1 MKKLIVTGGL
11 GFIGSNLID
20 LLIQKKFKVINI
32 DKVTYS
38 SSFYNTKEFKNN
50 KSYKFI
56 KCDIKD
62 KRIKDLLFLY
72 KPDCIFNLA
81 AETHV
86 DRSIDDPEN
95 FIQSNIVGVYNLL
108 ENFKIFSQKYNSK
121 LIHISTDEVYGD
133 IKKGMFSLESDRYF
147 PSSPYSSSKASADLL
162 LFSYYRTFKLP
173 IIITNCC
180 NNYGPHQY
188 KEKLIPKMI
197 QSLKKNKNLNLYGNG
212 TNEREWIYVT
222 DHCKALIFLMT
233 KGKIGEQ
240 YNIGSGKILNN
251 KKIINKLKKIYNEM
265 SPNNSI
271 SKIKFIKDRPGHD
284 LRYALN
290 YKKLKKIGWKP
301 VMKLDEGLKKTIS
314 WYKEN

>member
-1 MKKLIVTGGL
+1 MNKKKIIVTGGL
-11 GFIGSNLID
+11 GFIGSNLVKLLSKKGYDVAIID
-20 LLIQKKFKVINI
+20 KLTYAGNLKNLNFNKKIKIFKVDIN
-32 DKVTYS
+32 
-38 SSFYNTKEFKNN
+38 NRN
-50 KSYKFI
+50 KI
-56 KCDIKD
+56 KKIIKQ
-62 KRIKDLLFLY
+62 FN
-72 KPDCIFNLA
+72 PSVIFNLA

-86 DRSIDDPEN
+86 DRSIKSPKN
-95 FIQSNIVGVYNLL
+95 FIKSNILGVFNLL
-108 ENFKIFSQKYNSK
+108 EVLRIIKNKIK

-162 LFSYYRTFKLP
+162 LFSYYRTYKLP

-197 QSLKKNKNLNLYGNG
+197 ESLKKNKNLNLYGNG

-233 KGKIGEQ
+233 KGQIGEQ

-251 KKIINKLKKIYNEM
+251 IEIINKLKKTYNKM

-301 VMKLDEGLKKTIS
+301 LMKLEEGLKKTIS

>member
-1 MKKLIVTGGL
+1 
-11 GFIGSNLID
+11 
-20 LLIQKKFKVINI
+20 
-32 DKVTYS
+32 
-38 SSFYNTKEFKNN
+38 
-50 KSYKFI
+50 
-56 KCDIKD
+56 
-62 KRIKDLLFLY
+62 
-72 KPDCIFNLA
+72 
-81 AETHV
+81 
-86 DRSIDDPEN
+86 
-95 FIQSNIVGVYNLL
+95 
-108 ENFKIFSQKYNSK
+108 
-121 LIHISTDEVYGD
+121 
-133 IKKGMFSLESDRYF
+133 
-147 PSSPYSSSKASADLL
+147 
-162 LFSYYRTFKLP
+162 
-173 IIITNCC
+173 
-180 NNYGPHQY
+180 
-188 KEKLIPKMI
+188 MI

-251 KKIINKLKKIYNEM
+251 IEIINKLKKIYNEM